1 MDNQKNAQK
10 NKISELI
17 ESSLDSIRELVD
29 ANTIIGEPI
38 LTAVGTTIIP
48 ISKVSVGFAGGGNDY
63 AGKNSAAVGKNNFGG
78 GGGDFLRHDPAD
90 QSCDYAEIRSGPGD
104 DDEGFHGLADVVRAE
119 QPDDRRLSDH
129 PGPDGGGGRGVS
141 PAAGTV
147 RLRTPVCGVLHATEP
162 NDRGGCRDGRCD
174 HNGDRRYYR
183 GAV

>member
-78 GGGDFLRHDPAD
+78 GGGTGVSVTPVGFLIVSA
-90 QSCDYAEIRSGPGD
+90 
-104 DDEGFHGLADVVRAE
+104 
-119 QPDDRRLSDH
+119 
-129 PGPDGGGGRGVS
+129 DGGVELLNINHPTGASDLGASIESVVDKAPDIIAKIKALFS
-141 PAAGTV
+141 SKKKKKGTEE
-147 RLRTPVCGVLHATEP
+147 PVDAPENEMNEDKTSGEDEQNPQT
-162 NDRGGCRDGRCD
+162 
-174 HNGDRRYYR
+174 
-183 GAV
+183 